1 MPDVLTDLA
10 AAKINLFLRV
20 LGQRADGYHRLDS
33 LVGFAEIG
41 DRLTV
46 TASDTLS
53 LTITGPFASALRD
66 IPPEQN
72 LAFRA
77 AEALRLAV
85 GRPDLGAALTLEKH
99 LPIASG
105 IGGGSADAAA
115 ALRLLPR
122 LWGIDPARLPLA
134 EIAARLGADVPMCLL
149 SKSACIGGVG
159 EIIAPVGVPRVA
171 AVLVN
176 PGVPVETK
184 AVFAARE
191 GAFSLSL
198 LALPPLTNLD
208 DLADLVQRGGN
219 DLMRPALTLA
229 PVIAN
234 VLNALRAAP
243 HCRAAALSGS
253 GATCFGLFP
262 TRDARTEAA
271 ARIKT
276 AHPNWWVAGTWLGG

>member
-33 LVGFAEIG
+33 LVSFAEIG

-46 TASDTLS
+46 AASGTLS
-53 LTITGPFASALRD
+53 LTMTGPFASALRD

-72 LAFRA
+72 LVFRA
-77 AEALRLAV
+77 AEALRFAA
-85 GRPDLGAALTLEKH
+85 GRPNLGAALTLEKH

-122 LWGIDPARLPLA
+122 LWGIDPARLPLT

-149 SKSACIGGVG
+149 STSARIGGVG
-159 EIIAPVGVPRVA
+159 EIIAPVVVPRVA

-184 AVFAARE
+184 AAFAARE
-191 GAFSLSL
+191 GAFSLPL
-198 LALPPLTNLD
+198 LALPPLANLD

-276 AHPNWWVAGTWLGG
+276 AHPDWWVAGTWIGG

>member
-10 AAKINLFLRV
+10 AAKLNLFLRV
-20 LGQRADGYHRLDS
+20 LGQQADGYHRLDS

-46 TASDTLS
+46 AASETLS

-72 LAFRA
+72 LVFRA
-77 AEALRLAV
+77 AKALRLAA
-85 GRPDLGAALTLEKH
+85 GRPDLGATLTLEKH

-122 LWGIDPARLPLA
+122 LWGIDPARLPLV

-149 SKSACIGGVG
+149 SKSARIGGVG
-159 EIIAPVGVPRVA
+159 EIIAPVLLPRVA

-191 GAFSLSL
+191 GAFSLPL
-198 LALPPLTNLD
+198 LALPPLTNVD

-229 PVIAN
+229 PAIAN

-276 AHPNWWVAGTWLGG
+276 AHPDWWVAGTWLGG